1 MECNRVSKKECK
13 VARQRALKLLN
24 FVQQEI
30 SKKYKFSYRLVG
42 SGKWGTMVKDERG
55 QYDLDYQILL
65 TKNSK
70 VSFSNLFFILVHS
83 KISCSSLSFLSFI

>member
-30 SKKYKFSYRLVG
+30 SKKYKFSYR
-42 SGKWGTMVKDERG
+42 
-55 QYDLDYQILL
+55 
-65 TKNSK
+65 
-70 VSFSNLFFILVHS
+70 FFLFLIYMFCIYL
-83 KISCSSLSFLSFI
+83 KI